1 MQPPPATGL
10 AALGLSESA
19 LHAFA
24 AALQGVVVAGVSV
37 AVISPSPSAPTGKV
51 VTLSL
56 LHLRFACR
64 VAVDG
69 DLPPIWEV
77 VTQGKGRMEGLATLN
92 QTLMRGLPS
101 YSRVFGG
108 RNHFS
113 ASLPLLAF
121 VKSVSLMKP
130 SLDPEFTGGGG
141 VMPKL
146 TRQGSVE
153 ASTRGGSNASLL
165 AQQLDGRLTI
175 GGLLR
180 LSARVRLAV
189 IPSAEEA
196 LCDLD
201 TFAFVA
207 LHLFSVI
214 RRHLPAVSKLFRRID
229 SLEEIH
235 PEVQGMI
242 FPPHLTTT
250 LLFDVLRQWSH
261 YLNM

>member
-1 MQPPPATGL
+1 MPHPPPPPYLPGPPPPPPPPTQGFPPRECAPPGGRGQQVQPPPATGL

-141 VMPKL
+141 HDQTDSP
-146 TRQGSVE
+146 RI
-153 ASTRGGSNASLL
+153 SLSS
-165 AQQLDGRLTI
+165 G
-175 GGLLR
+175 
-180 LSARVRLAV
+180 
-189 IPSAEEA
+189 
-196 LCDLD
+196 
-201 TFAFVA
+201 
-207 LHLFSVI
+207 
-214 RRHLPAVSKLFRRID
+214 
-229 SLEEIH
+229 
-235 PEVQGMI
+235 
-242 FPPHLTTT
+242 
-250 LLFDVLRQWSH
+250 
-261 YLNM
+261 